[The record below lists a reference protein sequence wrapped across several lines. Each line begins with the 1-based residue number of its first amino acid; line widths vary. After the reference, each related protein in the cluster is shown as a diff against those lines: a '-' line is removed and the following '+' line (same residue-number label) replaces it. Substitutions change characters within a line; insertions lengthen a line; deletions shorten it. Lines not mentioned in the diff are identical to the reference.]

1 LWNYTT
7 GDVVISSPAVA
18 DGVVYIGSNDHNVY
32 ALDASTGT
40 LLWNYTTGDVV
51 ISSPAVA
58 DGVVYIGSYD
68 RNVYALNASSG
79 AVVWNYTTGGA
90 VASSPAIA
98 EDMVFIGSYDDKV
111 YALDASSGGLVW
123 SYTTDDMVV
132 SSPAVADGKVYV
144 GSYDH
149 LVYAFG
155 SLPSAQN
162 YSVSFTQSG
171 LPSGTSWTVTLN
183 SQVQSS
189 TSNSIIF
196 SVSPGV
202 YDFSVTSPTG
212 YTAYPSSGTVTVNDT
227 DINEIVTFTST
238 IPKLPSPFVLSLI
251 VMVILLAAVLLAV
264 VLYRRKH

>member
-1 LWNYTT
+1 VGS
-7 GDVVISSPAVA
+7 GDEKL
-18 DGVVYIGSNDHNVY
+18 Y
-32 ALDASTGT
+32 ALDAFAGT
-40 LLWNYTTGDVV
+40 L
-51 ISSPAVA
+51 
-58 DGVVYIGSYD
+58 
-68 RNVYALNASSG
+68 
-79 AVVWNYTTGGA
+79 VWNYTTGGA
-90 VASSPAIA
+90 VASSPAVA
-98 EDMVFIGSYDDKV
+98 DGVVFVGSYDGKV
-111 YALDASSGGLVW
+111 YAFNASNGNLVW

-149 LVYAFG
+149 IVYAFG

-212 YTAYPSSGTVTVNDT
+212 YTASPSSGTVTVNDT

-238 IPKLPSPFVLSLI
+238 IPKLPSPFVLLLI